1 MTSETDWILRYFRRR
16 CGHGRILHNAA
27 CHLVQLILERVRSDR
42 IEDLMAFCANPENL
56 RPWLPTETDRFIFS
70 EGLLEG
76 LRHLAS
82 RSGRDGS
89 GKRVRGKRTS
99 LN

>member
-1 MTSETDWILRYFRRR
+1 MATEAHSIVRYFRRR

-27 CHLVQLILERVRSDR
+27 FHLVQLILEQLGTDRVDA
-42 IEDLMAFCANPENL
+42 LTTFCANPENL

-70 EGLLEG
+70 EGILEG
-76 LRHLAS
+76 LRDWAS
-82 RSGRDGS
+82 RSRGNGHGS
-89 GKRVRGKRTS
+89 RFGSTRIS